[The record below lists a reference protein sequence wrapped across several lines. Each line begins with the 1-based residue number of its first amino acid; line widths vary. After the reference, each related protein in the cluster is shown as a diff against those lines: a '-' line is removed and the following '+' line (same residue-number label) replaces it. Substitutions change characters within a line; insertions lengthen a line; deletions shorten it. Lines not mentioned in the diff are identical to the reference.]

1 MFINMNNK
9 YITKKASSFLFSTV
23 SVEKSVRC
31 GLALLRQE
39 VATTTV
45 S

>member
-1 MFINMNNK
+1 MFKNMNNK
-9 YITKKASSFLFSTV
+9 YISKGASFSYFFNRNM
-23 SVEKSVRC
+23 EKSVRC